1 MPYSLFNISKLLTGY
16 SSNLPPQFQDPSL
29 SASASSS
36 TSRSKKRSSN
46 NNASSASS
54 FTLSGGVSVT
64 AIQEEHTANPPSSNH
79 SIAAPSGGGSSLM
92 QPKVDLFIR
101 TDNVSLIPIDR
112 DVKAKLRWAKCPFL

>member
-1 MPYSLFNISKLLTGY
+1 MYNASITFAPISF
-16 SSNLPPQFQDPSL
+16 PQDPSL

-46 NNASSASS
+46 NNASASASS

-64 AIQEEHTANPPSSNH
+64 AIQEEHTANPSCSNH
-79 SIAAPSGGGSSLM
+79 SIASPSSGGSSTLMM

-112 DVKAKLRWAKCPFL
+112 HDVKAKLRWENCRLL